1 MAIKTKAAHDLLK
14 ATKVSEVEMVYKSK
28 SSEKPRLTSSA
39 DIYKALLDVW
49 GMGQIEY
56 RESAK
61 LVLLNSAMRCLGI
74 ITISEGGLRE
84 TSVDVRM
91 VMQAALLANA
101 SVLCLAHN
109 HPSGNTLP
117 SADDDRLTER
127 LKKACDVLGITLVDH
142 IVVTGNA
149 YYSYNDEG
157 RL

>member
-1 MAIKTKAAHDLLK
+1 M
-14 ATKVSEVEMVYKSK
+14 E
-28 SSEKPRLTSSA
+28 
-39 DIYKALLDVW
+39 
-49 GMGQIEY
+49 QIEY

-109 HPSGNTLP
+109 QPSGNTRP
-117 SADDDRLTER
+117 SADDDRLSER
-127 LKKACDVLGITLVDH
+127 LKKACDVLGIT
-142 IVVTGNA
+142 
-149 YYSYNDEG
+149 
-157 RL
+157 RLTTS